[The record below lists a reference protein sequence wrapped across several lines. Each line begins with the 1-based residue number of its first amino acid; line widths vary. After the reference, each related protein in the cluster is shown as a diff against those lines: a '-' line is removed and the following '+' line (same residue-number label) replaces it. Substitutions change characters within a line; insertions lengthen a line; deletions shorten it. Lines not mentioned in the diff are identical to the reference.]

1 MITRYELQPID
12 HATVSVFYD
21 NGIQSLIIE
30 PEDGY
35 KIRKNNDNT
44 YSTLKV
50 GLPMQFLSLLNEYHT
65 VPIDEPDEKPDEVI
79 EEEDNA
85 QSTDDEEI
93 SAEEALSIIIGG
105 TYDDPS

>member
-1 MITRYELQPID
+1 MIKRYELQPID

-65 VPIDEPDEKPDEVI
+65 VPIDEPDEVI

-105 TYDDPS
+105 TYDDQS

>member
-65 VPIDEPDEKPDEVI
+65 VPIDEPDEVI

-85 QSTDDEEI
+85 QSTDNEEI

-105 TYDDPS
+105 ADDDQS

>member
-1 MITRYELQPID
+1 MIIPYESQPID

-21 NGIQSLIIE
+21 NGAQSLIIE

-35 KIRKNNDNT
+35 KIRENNDNT

-65 VPIDEPDEKPDEVI
+65 VPIDKPDEAI

-85 QSTDDEEI
+85 QSTDNEEI

-105 TYDDPS
+105 TDDDQS

>member
-65 VPIDEPDEKPDEVI
+65 VPIDEPDEVI
-79 EEEDNA
+79 EEEDNI

-105 TYDDPS
+105 ADDDQS

>member
-1 MITRYELQPID
+1 MIIPYELQPID

-35 KIRKNNDNT
+35 KIRENNDNT

-65 VPIDEPDEKPDEVI
+65 VPIDEPDEVI
-79 EEEDNA
+79 EEEDNI
-85 QSTDDEEI
+85 QSIDDEEI
-93 SAEEALSIIIGG
+93 SAEEALSIIVGG
-105 TYDDPS
+105 GDDDQS

>member
-12 HATVSVFYD
+12 HATVSIFYD
-21 NGIQSLIIE
+21 NGAQSLIIE

-35 KIRKNNDNT
+35 KIRENNDNT

-50 GLPMQFLSLLNEYHT
+50 GLPLQFSALLNKYHA
-65 VPIDEPDEKPDEVI
+65 VPIDEPDETI

-105 TYDDPS
+105 TDDDQS

>member
-1 MITRYELQPID
+1 MITRYELQRID

-65 VPIDEPDEKPDEVI
+65 VPIDEPDEVI

-85 QSTDDEEI
+85 QSTDNEEI

-105 TYDDPS
+105 TDDDQS